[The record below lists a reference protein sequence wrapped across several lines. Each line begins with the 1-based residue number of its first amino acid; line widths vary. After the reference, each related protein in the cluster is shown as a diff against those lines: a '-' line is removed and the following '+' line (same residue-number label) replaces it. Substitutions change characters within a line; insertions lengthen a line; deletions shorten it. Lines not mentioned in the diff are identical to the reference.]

1 MISQAQHVHLHCL
14 PFPCPLYSFK
24 TTLCA
29 KNIVY
34 KKWLQQNMFAKLQD
48 ASGLSSSWT
57 SNIPDHESHLKLRE
71 MKPQDVHVCKRS
83 TPRKACLPIEVFD
96 TRNTHCISIS
106 ISYDIYF
113 GFCCKEPSTNWLLW
127 QWSHSLYINITKW
140 ITERGG
146 IFVNRRSFQAWW
158 HSLLVYPLNFIH
170 IISKNCHISRIK
182 Y

>member
-34 KKWLQQNMFAKLQD
+34 KKGLQQNIFAKLQD

-57 SNIPDHESHLKLRE
+57 SNIPDRESHLKLRE
-71 MKPQDVHVCKRS
+71 MKPQDVHVCKNEQCTYGPS
-83 TPRKACLPIEVFD
+83 TPRKVHCLPIELEVFD
-96 TRNTHCISIS
+96 TRNTQCISIS

-113 GFCCKEPSTNWLLW
+113 WFCCKEPSTNWRLW
-127 QWSHSLYINITKW
+127 QWSHSSTLTSLNGLPKEVESLW
-140 ITERGG
+140 IAG
-146 IFVNRRSFQAWW
+146 A
-158 HSLLVYPLNFIH
+158 
-170 IISKNCHISRIK
+170 SKLGDIVS
-182 Y
+182 